1 MNSQGQAYCK
11 KYIQEIEVISGS
23 GVVSHTLGRRGLGL
37 RLPGHCVRRRT
48 TAGSWS

>member
-23 GVVSHTLGRRGLGL
+23 GVVSHTLGEERVGLIASRWRCGL
-37 RLPGHCVRRRT
+37 
-48 TAGSWS
+48 